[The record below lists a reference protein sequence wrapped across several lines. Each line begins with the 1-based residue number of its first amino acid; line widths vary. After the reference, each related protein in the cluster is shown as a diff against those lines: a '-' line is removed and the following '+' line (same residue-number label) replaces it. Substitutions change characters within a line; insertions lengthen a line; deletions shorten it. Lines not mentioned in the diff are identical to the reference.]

1 VNGPGCSVATFDS
14 GGSIGAIKIARSILG
29 GGGFLGRKIAARL
42 AKDGALRGQPIGGL
56 TLFDVAEPP
65 KPAAGFPVAAVAGD
79 IAELP
84 ESAIPEGTDAVFHLA
99 AVVSAQAEA
108 DYELGRRVNLRGTDA
123 VIDRCR
129 ALVAAGGK
137 PPRVVFT
144 SSVATFSGGQDAIL
158 PDNTRQIPAS
168 SYGAQKAAAEL
179 ILADASRRGFLDA
192 VSLRLPTVIVRSG
205 RPNRAASSFVS
216 GIVREPLLGL
226 DADLPVPDDF
236 AVWVCS
242 PRRAVDWL
250 LHAATMDTSR
260 MGLDRS
266 IDPPGISTT
275 VAHLLQ
281 ALDKVAPGAAARVR
295 RVEDKA
301 TAAIVSAWPAAFE
314 ALHARTLGFSAHE
327 PVLEVIRAFIEDDL
341 EATRAERVF

>member
-1 VNGPGCSVATFDS
+1 MQV
-14 GGSIGAIKIARSILG
+14 SILG
-29 GGGFLGRKIAARL
+29 GGGFLGRKLAARL
-42 AKDGALRGQPIGGL
+42 ADDGTIGGQRVAGL
-56 TLFDVAEPP
+56 TLFDIAAPP
-65 KPAAGFPVAAVAGD
+65 KPDAHFPVAALAGD
-79 IAELP
+79 LVDLP
-84 ESAIPEGTDAVFHLA
+84 DAAIPAGTDVVFHLA

-129 ALVAAGGK
+129 ALVAGGGK
-137 PPRVVFT
+137 GPRVVFT
-144 SSVATFSGGQDAIL
+144 SSVASFSGNQNVTL
-158 PDNTRQIPAS
+158 PDNARQVPGN

-192 VSLRLPTVIVRSG
+192 VTLRLPTVIVRPG
-205 RPNRAASSFVS
+205 RPNKAASSFFS

-226 DADLPVPDDF
+226 DTELPVADDF

-250 LHAATMDTSR
+250 LHAAAMNTGGL
-260 MGLDRS
+260 GLDRS

-281 ALDKVAPGAAARVR
+281 ALDAVAPGASAHVK
-295 RVEDKA
+295 RVEDKEI
-301 TAAIVSAWPAAFE
+301 AAIVSTWPPAFE
-314 ALHARTLGFSAHE
+314 ALHARTLGFAPHE
-327 PVLEVIRAFIEDDL
+327 PILDVVRAFVEDDL
-341 EATRAERVF
+341 EATKADRLRNP

>member
-1 VNGPGCSVATFDS
+1 M
-14 GGSIGAIKIARSILG
+14 KISILG

-42 AKDGALRGQPIGGL
+42 AKDGALGGRTVTAL
-56 TLFDVAEPP
+56 TLFDVAAPP
-65 KPAAGFPVAAVAGD
+65 QPRAAFPVASIAGD
-79 IAELP
+79 IVDLP
-84 ESAIPEGTDAVFHLA
+84 EAAIPAGTDVVFHLA

-144 SSVATFSGGQDAIL
+144 SSVASFSAGQDSVL
-158 PDNTRQIPAS
+158 PDNTRQIPGN

-192 VSLRLPTVIVRSG
+192 VSLRLPTVIVRPG
-205 RPNRAASSFVS
+205 RPNKAASSFVS

-226 DADLPVPDDF
+226 DTELPVADDF
-236 AVWVCS
+236 AIWVCS

-250 LHAATMDTSR
+250 LHAAAMDTGK

-266 IDPPGISTT
+266 VDPPGISTT

-281 ALDKVAPGAAARVR
+281 ALEQVAPGAAAHVK
-295 RVEDKA
+295 RVEDK
-301 TAAIVSAWPAAFE
+301 TIAAIVSTWPAAFE

-327 PVLEVIRAFIEDDL
+327 PVLEVIRAFIADDL
-341 EATRAERVF
+341 EATRAERAS

>member
-1 VNGPGCSVATFDS
+1 M
-14 GGSIGAIKIARSILG
+14 KISILG

-42 AKDGALRGQPIGGL
+42 VRDAALGGSAVTGL

-65 KPAAGFPVAAVAGD
+65 KPDAPFPVNCLAGD
-79 IAELP
+79 IVSLP
-84 ESAIPEGTDAVFHLA
+84 DNAIPEGTDVIFHLA

-108 DYELGRRVNLRGTDA
+108 DYDLGRRVNIRGTDA

-129 ALVAAGGK
+129 MLGTR
-137 PPRVVFT
+137 PRVVFT
-144 SSVATFSGGQDAIL
+144 SSVASFSADQNSVL
-158 PDNTRQIPAS
+158 PDNTRQIPGN

-179 ILADASRRGFLDA
+179 FLADASRRGFLDA
-192 VSLRLPTVIVRSG
+192 VTLRLPTVIVRPG
-205 RPNRAASSFVS
+205 RPNKAASSFFS
-216 GIVREPLLGL
+216 GIVREPLLGF
-226 DADLPVPDDF
+226 DTELPVADDF

-250 LHAATMDTSR
+250 LHAAALDTSK

-281 ALDKVAPGAAARVR
+281 ALDTVAPGASSHVKRVAD
-295 RVEDKA
+295 EA
-301 TAAIVSAWPAAFE
+301 IAAIVSTWPPAFE
-314 ALHARTLGFSAHE
+314 ALHARTLGFSPHE
-327 PVLEVIRAFIEDDL
+327 PILDVVRAFVEDDMA
-341 EATRAERVF
+341 ATKADRGLG

>member
-1 VNGPGCSVATFDS
+1 MR
-14 GGSIGAIKIARSILG
+14 ISILG

-42 AKDGALRGQPIGGL
+42 AMDGTLGGKPVTSL
-56 TLFDVAEPP
+56 ILFDIAEPP
-65 KPAAGFPVAAVAGD
+65 KPEASFQVTALAGD
-79 IAELP
+79 IVSLP
-84 ESAIPEGTDAVFHLA
+84 EAAIPAGTDAVFHLA

-129 ALVAAGGK
+129 ALVASGSKA
-137 PPRVVFT
+137 PRVVFT
-144 SSVATFSGGQDAIL
+144 SSVASFSANQSQTLA
-158 PDNTRQIPAS
+158 DNTRQVPGN

-179 ILADASRRGFLDA
+179 ILADGSRRGFLDA
-192 VSLRLPTVIVRSG
+192 VSLRLPTVIVRPG
-205 RPNRAASSFVS
+205 RPNKAASSFFS
-216 GIVREPLLGL
+216 AIVREPLLGL
-226 DADLPVPDDF
+226 DTELPVADDF

-242 PRRAVDWL
+242 PRRVVDWL
-250 LHAATMDTSR
+250 LHAATMDTGG

-281 ALDKVAPGAAARVR
+281 ALDEVAPGASAHVK

-301 TAAIVSAWPAAFE
+301 IAAIVSTWPPAFE
-314 ALHARTLGFSAHE
+314 ALHARTLGFSPHE
-327 PVLEVIRAFIEDDL
+327 PILEVVRAFVEDDL
-341 EATRAERVF
+341 AATKADRARMS

>member
-1 VNGPGCSVATFDS
+1 M
-14 GGSIGAIKIARSILG
+14 KISILG
-29 GGGFLGRKIAARL
+29 GGGFLGRKIAAKL
-42 AKDGALRGQPIGGL
+42 AQDGTLGGKRVTAL

-65 KPAAGFPVAAVAGD
+65 KPEAPFPVTSIGGDVVA
-79 IAELP
+79 LP
-84 ESAIPEGTDAVFHLA
+84 DSAIPAGTDVVFHLA

-108 DYELGRRVNLRGTDA
+108 DYDLGRRVNIRGTDA

-129 ALVAAGGK
+129 TLGTR
-137 PPRVVFT
+137 PRVVFT
-144 SSVATFSGGQDAIL
+144 SSVASFSADQNSVL
-158 PDNTRQIPAS
+158 PDNTRQIPGN

-179 ILADASRRGFLDA
+179 FLADATRRGFLD
-192 VSLRLPTVIVRSG
+192 VVTIRLPTVIVRPG
-205 RPNRAASSFVS
+205 RPNKAASSFFS
-216 GIVREPLLGL
+216 AIVREPLLGL
-226 DADLPVPDDF
+226 DTELPVADDF

-250 LHAATMDTSR
+250 LHAAVMDTGK

-281 ALDKVAPGAAARVR
+281 ALEEVAPGASDHVKRVPD
-295 RVEDKA
+295 EA
-301 TAAIVSAWPAAFE
+301 IAAIVSTWPPAFE

-327 PVLEVIRAFIEDDL
+327 PVLDVVRAFIEDDL
-341 EATRAERVF
+341 AATKADRASMP

>member
-1 VNGPGCSVATFDS
+1 M
-14 GGSIGAIKIARSILG
+14 
-29 GGGFLGRKIAARL
+29 AAE
-42 AKDGALRGQPIGGL
+42 PITAL
-56 TLFDVAEPP
+56 TLFDLAAPP
-65 KPAAGFPVAAVAGD
+65 KPEAALPVTSIAGD
-79 IAELP
+79 IVDLP
-84 ESAIPEGTDAVFHLA
+84 EAAIPAGTDVVFHLA

-108 DYELGRRVNLRGTDA
+108 DYDLGRRVNLRGTDA

-144 SSVATFSGGQDAIL
+144 SSVASFSAGQDSVL
-158 PDNTRQIPAS
+158 PDNTRQIPGN

-192 VSLRLPTVIVRSG
+192 VSLRLPTVIVRPG
-205 RPNRAASSFVS
+205 RPNKAASSFFS
-216 GIVREPLLGL
+216 AIVREPLLGL
-226 DADLPVPDDF
+226 DTELPVPDDF

-250 LHAATMDTSR
+250 LHAAAMDTGK

-281 ALDKVAPGAAARVR
+281 ALEQVAPGAAAHVR

-301 TAAIVSAWPAAFE
+301 IAAIVSTWPPAFE
-314 ALHARTLGFSAHE
+314 ALHARTLGFS
-327 PVLEVIRAFIEDDL
+327 RARTGAGGDPRLHRGRPGGDPGGAGRRLTGRTMFL
-341 EATRAERVF
+341 PR

>member
-1 VNGPGCSVATFDS
+1 M
-14 GGSIGAIKIARSILG
+14 KISILG
-29 GGGFLGRKIAARL
+29 GGGFLGRKIAAKL
-42 AKDGALRGQPIGGL
+42 AQDGTLGGKRVTAL

-65 KPAAGFPVAAVAGD
+65 KPEAPFPVTSIGGDVVA
-79 IAELP
+79 LP
-84 ESAIPEGTDAVFHLA
+84 DSAIPAGTDVVFHLA

-108 DYELGRRVNLRGTDA
+108 DYDLGRRVNIRGTDA

-129 ALVAAGGK
+129 TLGTR
-137 PPRVVFT
+137 PRVVFT
-144 SSVATFSGGQDAIL
+144 SSVASFSADQNSVL
-158 PDNTRQIPAS
+158 PDNTRQIPGN

-179 ILADASRRGFLDA
+179 FLADATRRGFLD
-192 VSLRLPTVIVRSG
+192 VVTIRLPTVIVRPG
-205 RPNRAASSFVS
+205 RPNKAASSFFS
-216 GIVREPLLGL
+216 AIVREPLLGL
-226 DADLPVPDDF
+226 DTELPVADDF

-250 LHAATMDTSR
+250 LHAAVMDTGK

-281 ALDKVAPGAAARVR
+281 ALEEVAPGASDHVKRVPD
-295 RVEDKA
+295 EA
-301 TAAIVSAWPAAFE
+301 IAAIVSTWPPAFE

-327 PVLEVIRAFIEDDL
+327 PVLDVVRAFIEDDL
-341 EATRAERVF
+341 AATKADRASVP

>member
-1 VNGPGCSVATFDS
+1 M
-14 GGSIGAIKIARSILG
+14 KISILG
-29 GGGFLGRKIAARL
+29 GGGFLGRKLAARL
-42 AKDGALRGQPIGGL
+42 AKDGALGGQPITGL

-65 KPAAGFPVAAVAGD
+65 KPVAGFPVAVIAGD
-79 IAELP
+79 IVSLP
-84 ESAIPEGTDAVFHLA
+84 DSAIPAGTDVVFHLA

-108 DYELGRRVNLRGTDA
+108 DYDLGRLVNLRGTDA

-129 ALVAAGGK
+129 ALVSAGGK

-144 SSVATFSGGQDAIL
+144 SSVASFSASQDVTI
-158 PDNTRQIPAS
+158 PDNTRQLPGN

-179 ILADASRRGFLDA
+179 ILADASRRGFLD
-192 VSLRLPTVIVRSG
+192 VISIRLPTVIVRPG
-205 RPNRAASSFVS
+205 RPNKAASSFFS
-216 GIVREPLLGL
+216 AIVREPLLGL
-226 DADLPVPDDF
+226 DTELPVADDF

-242 PRRAVDWL
+242 PRRALDWL
-250 LHAATMDTSR
+250 LHAATMDTGK

-281 ALDKVAPGAAARVR
+281 ALEELAPGAASHVK

-301 TAAIVSAWPAAFE
+301 IAAIVSTWPPAFE

-327 PVLEVIRAFIEDDL
+327 PVLDVIRGFIEDDL
-341 EATRAERVF
+341 EATRAERGL

>member
-1 VNGPGCSVATFDS
+1 MKV
-14 GGSIGAIKIARSILG
+14 SILG
-29 GGGFLGRKIAARL
+29 GSGFLGRKIAAKL
-42 AKDGALRGQPIGGL
+42 AKDGTLGGKTITAL
-56 TLFDVAEPP
+56 TLFDMAEPP
-65 KPAAGFPVAAVAGD
+65 KPDAPFLVTSVGGD
-79 IAELP
+79 IVNLP
-84 ESAIPEGTDAVFHLA
+84 DGAIPEGTDVVFHLA

-108 DYELGRRVNLRGTDA
+108 DYDLGRRVNIRGTDA
-123 VIDRCR
+123 VVDRCR
-129 ALVAAGGK
+129 ALGNR
-137 PPRVVFT
+137 PRVVFT
-144 SSVATFSGGQDAIL
+144 SSVASFSANQNSIL
-158 PDNTRQIPAS
+158 PDNTRQIPGN

-192 VSLRLPTVIVRSG
+192 VSLRLPTVIVRPG
-205 RPNRAASSFVS
+205 RPNKAASSFFS

-226 DADLPVPDDF
+226 DTELPVADDF

-250 LHAATMDTSR
+250 LHAAAMDTSK

-281 ALDKVAPGAAARVR
+281 ALEEIAPGASSHVKRVAD
-295 RVEDKA
+295 ESI
-301 TAAIVSAWPAAFE
+301 AAIVSTWPPAFE

-327 PVLEVIRAFIEDDL
+327 PILEVVRAFIEDDL
-341 EATRAERVF
+341 EATKADRAA